1 MTDTLP
7 RAVLQDRIASASRA
21 ALALID
27 AADTL
32 ILREGRAST
41 RAWLETVRDQLCDIV
56 IHLQAPNLEPAAIAA
71 SLPLCER
78 WIEVTRHTVTSI
90 LSEHQRAAVAH

>member
-1 MTDTLP
+1 MTETLVRP
-7 RAVLQDRIASASRA
+7 VLQDRMSSASRA

-27 AADTL
+27 ATDTL

-56 IHLQAPNLEPAAIAA
+56 IHMQAPNLDPAAVAA
-71 SLPLCER
+71 SLPLLER
-78 WIEVTRHTVTSI
+78 WIEATNMTVSGI
-90 LSEHQRAAVAH
+90 LSEHQRGQIAH